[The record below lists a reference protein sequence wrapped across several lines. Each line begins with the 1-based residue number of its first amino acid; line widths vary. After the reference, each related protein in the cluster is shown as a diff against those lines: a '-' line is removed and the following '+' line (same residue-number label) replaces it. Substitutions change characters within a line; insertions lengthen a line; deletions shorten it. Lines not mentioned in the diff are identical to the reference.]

1 MQHPFYLSQED
12 ALRGESV
19 DYSSLVYNA
28 LQSRKLFA
36 PVSDADT
43 MTLPSGT
50 QLGRYEIRSPLGA
63 GGMGEVYLGHDIQL
77 DRPVAIKLLPP
88 QFTQDEDRL
97 RRFKQEAR
105 ATSALNHPNILTI
118 FEIGEA
124 DGAYYIATEF
134 IDGQTLRE
142 HMLGTR
148 LKLEEVLE
156 IGIEVASALSAAHQA
171 GVVHRDIKPENIM
184 LRKDGYIKVL
194 DFGLAKLSERQT
206 SGSAQAETLV
216 GSNTDPGIVLGTV
229 TYMSPEQ
236 ARGYKVDGRT
246 DIFSLGIVLYE
257 MIAGRAPFSGATPSD
272 VMVSILDR
280 EPPPLTMHL
289 PNLLPEM
296 QRIISKT
303 LAKDIEQRYQ
313 TIKDLQIDLR
323 RLKQRVEFEA
333 EMQRT
338 TAAVPPIT
346 AEPLPSGVQR
356 PSPFE
361 QTIVSPAPSPSAAA
375 QAQETVQLDPSQ
387 PSRPVIV
394 HVLFMDVIGFS
405 KLPMNRQQQLL
416 QQLQEIV
423 SSTAEFR
430 EAKLSNQIISRAAGD
445 GMALVFFDDP
455 ASPVRCA
462 LEISRALL
470 NRPDIPLRMGINTGP
485 VFRIINTAG
494 ERDVVGAG
502 INMAQRVMDSG
513 DAGHILVSKTV
524 AEILREF
531 GEREERLDDLG
542 ETLVKHDV
550 KVHLFNLYTAELGN
564 PQRPSKLMGRTT
576 QEKMAAHKD
585 SLAVMPLV
593 NASKDEGAEYLSDG
607 ITESIINNLSQLP
620 QLKVMARHTVFRYK
634 GREVEPQ
641 EIRRDLGVQK
651 VMMGRVQ
658 MFGDNLIITI
668 ELIDLADDSQLW
680 GERYMRK
687 SSDIFELQDEISKEI
702 SDKLKIKLSGE
713 EKRLLTKRYT
723 ENTEAYKL
731 YLQGRYCLGKLTG
744 EGIKK
749 GIEKFQ
755 EAIDQDPSYALAYAG
770 LAHAYYIQSS
780 NYLPPKEAMPK
791 ARAAAL
797 RALEMDDSLAE
808 AHASL
813 ALVKAFYEWDWAG
826 AENEYKRAIE
836 LNPGYASAHHWYGWY
851 LSLVGRLGEAIM
863 QIKKADELDPLSL
876 EINSDLGLSF
886 FFARQYGKALEQF
899 QKALE
904 EEPDSI
910 WTRFFLGWSFEQMG
924 QLEKAV
930 AEYKKARLVDESP
943 LIIAALGHA
952 YALMGR
958 YEEAQGALE
967 EMKQL
972 SARRHISPYLFTTI
986 YVALGDHDRAFAEL
1000 EKDYENRSE
1009 ALAWLKVD
1017 PRLDPLR
1024 ADARFTDLLQRVGLP
1039 L

>member
-1 MQHPFYLSQED
+1 
-12 ALRGESV
+12 
-19 DYSSLVYNA
+19 
-28 LQSRKLFA
+28 
-36 PVSDADT
+36 
-43 MTLPSGT
+43 MTLPTGT

-63 GGMGEVYLGHDIQL
+63 GGMGEVYLGHDVQL
-77 DRPVAIKLLPP
+77 DRPVAIKLMSP

-124 DGAYYIATEF
+124 GGALYIATEF
-134 IDGQTLRE
+134 IDGETLRE
-142 HMLGTR
+142 HMQKTQM
-148 LKLEEVLE
+148 KLEEVLE
-156 IGIEVASALSAAHQA
+156 VGIEVAGALAAAHEA
-171 GVVHRDIKPENIM
+171 GIVHRDIKPENIM
-184 LRKDGYIKVL
+184 LRRDGYVKIL
-194 DFGLAKLSERQT
+194 DFGLAKLSEQRT
-206 SGSAQAETLV
+206 GSHNAQVETLV
-216 GSNTDPGIVLGTV
+216 GSDTDPGIVLGTV

-257 MIAGRAPFSGATPSD
+257 MIAGRAPFTGATPSD
-272 VMVSILDR
+272 VIVAILDR
-280 EPPPLTMHL
+280 EPQPLMLNL

-296 QRIISKT
+296 QRIISKA
-303 LAKDIEQRYQ
+303 LSKNIEQRYQ

-338 TAAVPPIT
+338 TMAVPVAGSEIRV
-346 AEPLPSGVQR
+346 AGSEIQA

-361 QTIVSPAPSPSAAA
+361 KTVVAAPPSPESL
-375 QAQETVQLDPSQ
+375 QETVRLDPSQ
-387 PSRPVIV
+387 PSKPVMV
-394 HVLFMDVIGFS
+394 HVLFMDVVGFS
-405 KLPMNRQQQLL
+405 RLPMNRQQQLL
-416 QQLQEIV
+416 QDLQVIV
-423 SSTAEFR
+423 CETNEFR
-430 EAKLSNQIISRAAGD
+430 EAQKNKQLISRASGD

-455 ASPVRCA
+455 ESPVRCA
-462 LEISRALL
+462 LEISRALVG
-470 NRPDIPLRMGINTGP
+470 RADIPLRMGINTGP

-494 ERDVVGAG
+494 ERDVVGGG

-524 AEILREF
+524 ADILREF

-542 ETLVKHDV
+542 EATVKHDV
-550 KVHLFNLYTAELGN
+550 KVHLFNLYTTELGN
-564 PQRPSKLMGRTT
+564 PKRPSKLDGAPS
-576 QEKMAAHKD
+576 KPVHKD
-585 SLAVMPLV
+585 SLAVLPLV

-634 GREVEPQ
+634 GREVDPQ
-641 EIRRDLGVQK
+641 EIKRDLGVEK

-668 ELIDLADDSQLW
+668 ELVDLADGSQLW

-702 SDKLKIKLSGE
+702 SDKLKLKLSGE
-713 EKRLLTKRYT
+713 ERKLLTKRYT

-731 YLQGRYCLGKLTG
+731 YLQGRYYLGKLTQ
-744 EGIKK
+744 EAIRK
-749 GIEKFQ
+749 GIEKFE
-755 EAIDQDPSYALAYAG
+755 EAIDQDPGYALAYAG

-780 NYLPPKEAMPK
+780 NYLPPKEAMPR

-797 RALEMDDSLAE
+797 RALEMDEGLAE

-813 ALVKAFYEWDWAG
+813 ALVKVFYEWDWAG
-826 AENEYKRAIE
+826 AEKEYQRAIE

-851 LSLVGRLGEAIM
+851 LALTGRLSEAIA

-886 FFARQYGKALEQF
+886 FFAKQYEQALEQF

-910 WTRFFLGWSFEQMG
+910 WTRFFLGWSLEQMG
-924 QLEKAV
+924 LLERAIS
-930 AEYKKARLVDESP
+930 EYNKARRVDESSP

-958 YEEAQGALE
+958 YDEAQTALT
-967 EMKQL
+967 EMKEL
-972 SARRHISPYLFTTI
+972 SARRHISPYLFTII
-986 YVALGDHDRAFAEL
+986 YIALGDHDRAFAEL

-1024 ADARFTDLLQRVGLP
+1024 ADPRFTDLLQRVGLP
-1039 L
+1039 S

>member
-1 MQHPFYLSQED
+1 
-12 ALRGESV
+12 
-19 DYSSLVYNA
+19 
-28 LQSRKLFA
+28 
-36 PVSDADT
+36 
-43 MTLPSGT
+43 MTLPTGT
-50 QLGRYEIRSPLGA
+50 QLGRYEIRSPIGA
-63 GGMGEVYLGHDIQL
+63 GGMGEVYLAQDVQL

-88 QFTQDEDRL
+88 QFTEDEDRL

-105 ATSALNHPNILTI
+105 TTSALNHPNILTI

-124 DGAYYIATEF
+124 NGAHYIATEF
-134 IDGQTLRE
+134 IDGITLRE
-142 HMLGTR
+142 RMQSTP

-156 IGIEVASALSAAHQA
+156 IGIEVASALAAAHEA
-171 GVVHRDIKPENIM
+171 GIVHRDIKPENIM
-184 LRKDGYIKVL
+184 LRRDGYVKIL
-194 DFGLAKLSERQT
+194 DFGLAKLTEKPSSHSQT
-206 SGSAQAETLV
+206 AQTFV

-236 ARGYKVDGRT
+236 ARGLKVDGRT

-257 MIAGRAPFSGATPSD
+257 IVAGRAPFSGATASD
-272 VMVSILDR
+272 VLVSILDR
-280 EPPPLTMHL
+280 EPPPLTLSL

-296 QRIISKT
+296 QRIISKA
-303 LAKDIEQRYQ
+303 LAKDVDERYQ

-338 TAAVPPIT
+338 TAAVPVVSVAAGTLNQT
-346 AEPLPSGVQR
+346 A
-356 PSPFE
+356 SPHE
-361 QTIVSPAPSPSAAA
+361 KTIIAPAPSPEAL
-375 QAQETVQLDPSQ
+375 QETVRLDPSQ
-387 PSRPVIV
+387 PSKPVMV
-394 HVLFMDVIGFS
+394 HVLFMDVVGFS
-405 KLPMNRQQQLL
+405 RLPMNRQQQLL
-416 QQLQEIV
+416 HQLQEIV
-423 SSTAEFR
+423 SNTVEFR
-430 EAKLSNQIISRAAGD
+430 EAQASNQVISRAAGD

-455 ASPVRCA
+455 ESPVRCA
-462 LEISRALL
+462 MQISRALKE
-470 NRPDIPLRMGINTGP
+470 RTDIPLRMGINTGP

-513 DAGHILVSKTV
+513 DTGHILVSKTV
-524 AEILREF
+524 ADILREF
-531 GEREERLDDLG
+531 GDREEKLDDLG
-542 ETLVKHDV
+542 EAVVKHDV
-550 KVHLFNLYTAELGN
+550 KVHLFNLYTDELGN
-564 PQRPSKLMGRTT
+564 PQRPSKIAGRTT
-576 QEKMAAHKD
+576 QEKTAVHKD
-585 SLAVMPLV
+585 SLAVLPLV
-593 NASKDEGAEYLSDG
+593 NASTDEGAEYLSDG

-634 GREVEPQ
+634 GREVDPQ

-658 MFGDNLIITI
+658 VFGDNLIITI
-668 ELIDLADDSQLW
+668 ELVDLTDGSQLW
-680 GERYMRK
+680 GERYKRK

-702 SDKLKIKLSGE
+702 SDKLKIKLTGE

-731 YLQGRYCLGKLTG
+731 YLQGRYCLGKLTR

-755 EAIDQDPSYALAYAG
+755 DAIDQDPSYALAYAG
-770 LAHAYYIQSS
+770 LANAYYVQSS
-780 NYLPPKEAMPK
+780 NYLPPKQAMPK
-791 ARAAAL
+791 AKAAAL

-826 AENEYKRAIE
+826 AETEYQRAIE

-851 LSLVGRLGEAIM
+851 LSLIGRLSEAIA
-863 QIKKADELDPLSL
+863 QIRKAHDLDPLSL

-886 FFARQYGKALEQF
+886 FFAGKYEQALEQF

-924 QLEKAV
+924 QLEKAI
-930 AEYKKARLVDESP
+930 AEYSRARQVDESP

-958 YEEAQGALE
+958 YDEAQAALN
-967 EMKQL
+967 EMKEL
-972 SARRHISPYLFTTI
+972 SARRHISPYLFTII
-986 YVALGDHDRAFAEL
+986 YIALGDHDRAFAEL
-1000 EKDYENRSE
+1000 EKDYESRSE

-1024 ADARFTDLLQRVGLP
+1024 SDPRFTDLLRRVGLP

>member
-1 MQHPFYLSQED
+1 MMLS
-12 ALRGESV
+12 
-19 DYSSLVYNA
+19 
-28 LQSRKLFA
+28 
-36 PVSDADT
+36 T
-43 MTLPSGT
+43 GT
-50 QLGRYEIRSPLGA
+50 QLGRYEIRSPIGA
-63 GGMGEVYLGHDIQL
+63 GGMGEVYLGHDVQL

-124 DGAYYIATEF
+124 EGAYYIATEF
-134 IDGQTLRE
+134 IDGKTLRE
-142 HMLGTR
+142 LMLGSQI
-148 LKLEEVLE
+148 KLDEVLE
-156 IGIEVASALSAAHQA
+156 VGIEVASALAAAHDA
-171 GVVHRDIKPENIM
+171 GIVHRDIKPENIM
-184 LRKDGYIKVL
+184 LRKDGYVKVL
-194 DFGLAKLSERQT
+194 DFGLAKLGEQQAGRT
-206 SGSAQAETLV
+206 ARAETLGG
-216 GSNTDPGIVLGTV
+216 GSHTDPGIVLGTV

-236 ARGYKVDGRT
+236 ARGLKVDGRT

-272 VMVSILDR
+272 VIVSILDR
-280 EPPPLTMHL
+280 EPPPLSLHL

-296 QRIISKT
+296 QRIISKA
-303 LAKDIEQRYQ
+303 LAKDTQQRYQ

-338 TAAVPPIT
+338 TAAVPIT
-346 AEPLPSGVQR
+346 DSFNRGWSQPALSPQQR
-356 PSPFE
+356 QE
-361 QTIVSPAPSPSAAA
+361 QTLVGLPAQSSGYN
-375 QAQETVQLDPSQ
+375 QETVRLDPSQ
-387 PSRPVIV
+387 PSKPVMV
-394 HVLFMDVIGFS
+394 NVLFIDVVGFS
-405 KLPMNRQQQLL
+405 RLHMNRQQQLL
-416 QQLQEIV
+416 HELQTIVSGTEEFRDAQQHQQL
-423 SSTAEFR
+423 
-430 EAKLSNQIISRAAGD
+430 ISRASGD

-455 ASPVRCA
+455 ESPVRCA
-462 LEISRALL
+462 LQIGRALL
-470 NRPDIPLRMGINTGP
+470 GRTDIPLRMGINTGP

-513 DAGHILVSKTV
+513 DAGHILISKTV
-524 AEILREF
+524 ADILREF
-531 GEREERLDDLG
+531 GEREEKLDDLG
-542 ETLVKHDV
+542 EALVKHDM
-550 KVHLFNLYTAELGN
+550 KVHLFNLYTSELGN
-564 PQRPSKLMGRTT
+564 PQRPSKLIARTT
-576 QEKMAAHKD
+576 QEKTPTHKD

-634 GREVEPQ
+634 GREVDPQ

-658 MFGDNLIITI
+658 VFGDNLIITI
-668 ELIDLADDSQLW
+668 ELVDLMDGSQLW
-680 GERYMRK
+680 GERYKRK

-702 SDKLKIKLSGE
+702 SDKLKIKLTGE
-713 EKRLLTKRYT
+713 EERLLTKRYT

-731 YLQGRYCLGKLTG
+731 YLQGRYYLGKLTE
-744 EGIKK
+744 EGIKR

-755 EAIDQDPSYALAYAG
+755 EAIEQDPAYALAYAG
-770 LAHAYYIQSS
+770 LAHAFYVQSS
-780 NYLPPKEAMPK
+780 NYLPSKVAMPK

-797 RALEMDDSLAE
+797 RALAMDDSLAE

-826 AENEYKRAIE
+826 AETEYKRAIE

-851 LSLVGRLGEAIM
+851 LALTGRLKEAIA
-863 QIKKADELDPLSL
+863 QIRKAHELDPLSL

-886 FFARQYGKALEQF
+886 FFAGRYEQALEQF

-910 WTRFFLGWSFEQMG
+910 WTRFFLGWSLEQTG
-924 QLEKAV
+924 QLEKAI
-930 AEYKKARLVDESP
+930 AEYKKARAVDESP

-952 YALMGR
+952 YALLGR
-958 YEEAQGALE
+958 YDEAQTALD
-967 EMKQL
+967 EMKEL
-972 SARRHISPYLFTTI
+972 SARRHISPYLFTII
-986 YVALGDHDRAFAEL
+986 YIALGDHDRAFNEL

-1024 ADARFTDLLQRVGLP
+1024 TDPRFTDLLQRVGLP

>member
-1 MQHPFYLSQED
+1 
-12 ALRGESV
+12 
-19 DYSSLVYNA
+19 
-28 LQSRKLFA
+28 
-36 PVSDADT
+36 
-43 MTLPSGT
+43 MTLPTGT
-50 QLGRYEIRSPLGA
+50 QLGRYEIRLPLGA
-63 GGMGEVYLGHDIQL
+63 GGMGEVYLGHDVQL

-105 ATSALNHPNILTI
+105 TTSTLNHPNILTI

-124 DGAYYIATEF
+124 AGAHYIATEF
-134 IDGQTLRE
+134 IDGVTLRE
-142 HMLGTR
+142 HMQSAPM
-148 LKLEEVLE
+148 KLEEVLE
-156 IGIEVASALSAAHQA
+156 IGIEVASALSAAHEA
-171 GVVHRDIKPENIM
+171 GIVHRDVKPENIM

-194 DFGLAKLSERQT
+194 DFGLAKLTEQHPASSAGNKTQ
-206 SGSAQAETLV
+206 GSH
-216 GSNTDPGIVLGTV
+216 TDPGIVLGTV

-272 VMVSILDR
+272 VIVSILDR
-280 EPPPLTMHL
+280 EPPPLTLHL
-289 PNLLPEM
+289 PNILPEM
-296 QRIISKT
+296 QRIISKA
-303 LAKDIEQRYQ
+303 LSKDVHLRYQ

-338 TAAVPPIT
+338 TMAVPVVNPQT
-346 AEPLPSGVQR
+346 QAPPPQTPPAQQEQ
-356 PSPFE
+356 
-361 QTIVSPAPSPSAAA
+361 QTIITSAPSDADA
-375 QAQETVQLDPSQ
+375 QATVRLDPSQ
-387 PSRPVIV
+387 PSKPVMV
-394 HVLFMDVIGFS
+394 HVLFMDVVGFS

-416 QQLQEIV
+416 QELQIIV
-423 SSTAEFR
+423 SGTEEFR
-430 EAKLSNQIISRAAGD
+430 QARENNQLISRAAGD

-455 ASPVRCA
+455 EAPVRCA
-462 LEISRALL
+462 LQISRALIG
-470 NRPDIPLRMGINTGP
+470 RTADIPLRMGINTGP

-502 INMAQRVMDSG
+502 INMAQRVMDTG
-513 DAGHILVSKTV
+513 DAGHILISKTV
-524 AEILREF
+524 ADILREF
-531 GEREERLDDLG
+531 GEREYQWDDLG
-542 ETLVKHDV
+542 EALVKHDV
-550 KVHLFNLYTAELGN
+550 KVSLFNLYTKELGN
-564 PQRPSKLMGRTT
+564 PQRPSKLDGLKPKV
-576 QEKMAAHKD
+576 EHHKD
-585 SLAVMPLV
+585 SLAVMPLI

-634 GREVEPQ
+634 GREVDPQ

-668 ELIDLADDSQLW
+668 ELVDLLDGSQLW
-680 GERYMRK
+680 GERYKRK

-702 SDKLKIKLSGE
+702 SDKLKLKLTGE

-723 ENTEAYKL
+723 ENAEAYKL
-731 YLQGRYCLGKLTG
+731 YLQGRYCLAKLTQ

-755 EAIDQDPSYALAYAG
+755 EAIDLDPSYALAYAG
-770 LAHAYYIQSS
+770 LAHAYYVQSS

-813 ALVKAFYEWDWAG
+813 ALVKAFYEWDWEG
-826 AENEYKRAIE
+826 AETEYQRAIE
-836 LNPGYASAHHWYGWY
+836 LNPGYATAHHWYGWY
-851 LSLVGRLGEAIM
+851 LALTGRLEEAIA
-863 QIKKADELDPLSL
+863 QIKKADQLDPLSL

-886 FFARQYGKALEQF
+886 FFAGQYEQALEQF

-924 QLEKAV
+924 QLEKAIS
-930 AEYKKARLVDESP
+930 EYKKARKLDESP

-952 YALMGR
+952 SALLGR
-958 YEEAQGALE
+958 YTEAQAALS
-967 EMKQL
+967 EMKEL
-972 SARRHISPYLFTTI
+972 SARRHISPYLFTII
-986 YVALGDHDRAFAEL
+986 YVALGDHDRAFVEL

-1024 ADARFTDLLQRVGLP
+1024 SDPRFTDLQRRVGLP
-1039 L
+1039 S

>member
-1 MQHPFYLSQED
+1 
-12 ALRGESV
+12 
-19 DYSSLVYNA
+19 VYNA
-28 LQSRKLFA
+28 RSAAFAIFRFVSRKVGRRSF
-36 PVSDADT
+36 
-43 MTLPSGT
+43 MTLPTGT

-63 GGMGEVYLGHDIQL
+63 GGMGEVYLAQDVQL

-88 QFTQDEDRL
+88 QFTEDEDRL

-105 ATSALNHPNILTI
+105 TTSALNHPNILTI
-118 FEIGEA
+118 FEIGEMN
-124 DGAYYIATEF
+124 GAHYIATEF
-134 IDGQTLRE
+134 IDGITLRE
-142 HMLGTR
+142 HMQSGP

-156 IGIEVASALSAAHQA
+156 IGIEVASALSAAHEA
-171 GVVHRDIKPENIM
+171 GIVHRDIKPENIM
-184 LRKDGYIKVL
+184 LRRDGYVKIL
-194 DFGLAKLSERQT
+194 DFGLAKLTEKPSSHSPTAQT
-206 SGSAQAETLV
+206 FV

-236 ARGYKVDGRT
+236 ARGLKVDGRT

-257 MIAGRAPFSGATPSD
+257 IVAGRAPFSGATASD
-272 VMVSILDR
+272 VLVSILDR
-280 EPPPLTMHL
+280 EPPPLTLSL

-296 QRIISKT
+296 QRIISKA
-303 LAKDIEQRYQ
+303 LAKDIDERYQ
-313 TIKDLQIDLR
+313 TVKDLQIDLR

-338 TAAVPPIT
+338 TAAVPVASVAAGGTLNRT
-346 AEPLPSGVQR
+346 A
-356 PSPFE
+356 SPHE
-361 QTIVSPAPSPSAAA
+361 QTIIATAPSPEAL
-375 QAQETVQLDPSQ
+375 QETVRLDPSQ
-387 PSRPVIV
+387 PSKPVMV
-394 HVLFMDVIGFS
+394 HVLFMDVVGFS
-405 KLPMNRQQQLL
+405 RLPMNRQQQLL
-416 QQLQEIV
+416 HQLQEIV
-423 SSTAEFR
+423 SNTVEFR
-430 EAKLSNQIISRAAGD
+430 EAQASNQLISRAAGD

-455 ASPVRCA
+455 ESPVRCA
-462 LEISRALL
+462 LQISRALKQ
-470 NRPDIPLRMGINTGP
+470 RTDIPLRMGINTGP

-513 DAGHILVSKTV
+513 DTGHILVSKTV
-524 AEILREF
+524 ADILREF
-531 GEREERLDDLG
+531 GDREEKLDDLG
-542 ETLVKHDV
+542 EAVVKHDV
-550 KVHLFNLYTAELGN
+550 KVHLFNLYTDELGN
-564 PQRPSKLMGRTT
+564 PQRPSKIAGRTT
-576 QEKMAAHKD
+576 QEKTAVHKD
-585 SLAVMPLV
+585 SLAVLPLV
-593 NASKDEGAEYLSDG
+593 NASTDEGAEYLSDG

-634 GREVEPQ
+634 GREVDPQ

-658 MFGDNLIITI
+658 VFGDNLIITI
-668 ELIDLADDSQLW
+668 ELVDLTDGSQLW
-680 GERYMRK
+680 GERYKRK

-731 YLQGRYCLGKLTG
+731 YLQGRYCLGKLTK

-755 EAIDQDPSYALAYAG
+755 DAIDQDPSYALAYAG
-770 LAHAYYIQSS
+770 LANAYYVQSS
-780 NYLPPKEAMPK
+780 NYLPPKQAMPK
-791 ARAAAL
+791 AKAAAL
-797 RALEMDDSLAE
+797 RALEMDDGLAE

-826 AENEYKRAIE
+826 AETEYQRAIE

-851 LSLVGRLGEAIM
+851 LSLIGRLSEAIA
-863 QIKKADELDPLSL
+863 QIKKAHDLDPLSL

-886 FFARQYGKALEQF
+886 FFAGKYEQALEQF

-924 QLEKAV
+924 QLEKAI
-930 AEYKKARLVDESP
+930 AEYSKARQVDESP

-958 YEEAQGALE
+958 YDEAQAALD
-967 EMKQL
+967 EMKEL
-972 SARRHISPYLFTTI
+972 SARRHISPYLFTII
-986 YVALGDHDRAFAEL
+986 YIALGDHDRAFAEL

-1024 ADARFTDLLQRVGLP
+1024 SDPRFTDLLRRVGLP
-1039 L
+1039 S

>member
-1 MQHPFYLSQED
+1 
-12 ALRGESV
+12 
-19 DYSSLVYNA
+19 
-28 LQSRKLFA
+28 
-36 PVSDADT
+36 
-43 MTLPSGT
+43 MTLPTGT

-63 GGMGEVYLGHDIQL
+63 GGMGEVYLGHDASL
-77 DRPVAIKLLPP
+77 DRLVAIKLLPS
-88 QFTQDEDRL
+88 QFTADEDRL

-124 DGAYYIATEF
+124 DGAHYIATEF
-134 IDGQTLRE
+134 IDGKTLRE
-142 HMLGTR
+142 HMLNAQM
-148 LKLEEVLE
+148 KLEEVLE
-156 IGIEVASALSAAHQA
+156 IGIEVSSALAAAHEA
-171 GVVHRDIKPENIM
+171 GIVHRDVKPENIM
-184 LRKDGYIKVL
+184 LRRDGYVKVL
-194 DFGLAKLSERQT
+194 DFGLAKLSEQQA
-206 SGSAQAETLV
+206 GHDAKAETLL
-216 GSNTDPGIVLGTV
+216 GGNTDPGIVLGTV

-257 MIAGRAPFSGATPSD
+257 MIAGRAPFTGPTASD
-272 VMVSILDR
+272 VIVSILDR
-280 EPPPLTMHL
+280 EPPPLTLHL
-289 PNLLPEM
+289 PNILPEM
-296 QRIISKT
+296 QRIISKA
-303 LAKDIEQRYQ
+303 LSKDVEQRYQ

-323 RLKQRVEFEA
+323 RLRQRVEFEA

-338 TAAVPPIT
+338 TAAFPAAATQHHTLSPQENATVIATVAPP
-346 AEPLPSGVQR
+346 S
-356 PSPFE
+356 
-361 QTIVSPAPSPSAAA
+361 SPAESE
-375 QAQETVQLDPSQ
+375 QATVRLDPSQ
-387 PSRPVIV
+387 PSKPVMV
-394 HVLFMDVIGFS
+394 HVLFMDVVGFS

-416 QQLQEIV
+416 QQLQDVV
-423 SSTAEFR
+423 SGTEEFR
-430 EAKLSNQIISRAAGD
+430 EAKLNNQLISRAAGD

-462 LEISRALL
+462 LQISRALL
-470 NRPDIPLRMGINTGP
+470 GYAADIPLRMGINTGP
-485 VFRIINTAG
+485 VYRIINAAG

-502 INMAQRVMDSG
+502 INVAQRVMDCG
-513 DAGHILVSKTV
+513 DARHILISKTV
-524 AEILREF
+524 ADILREF
-531 GEREERLDDLG
+531 GERQEQLDDLG
-542 ETLVKHDV
+542 EATVKHDV

-564 PQRPSKLMGRTT
+564 QQRPSKLPSPSTV
-576 QEKMAAHKD
+576 EKTATHKD
-585 SLAVMPLV
+585 SLAVLPLI
-593 NASKDEGAEYLSDG
+593 NASTDEGAEYLSDG

-634 GREVEPQ
+634 GREVDPQ
-641 EIRRDLGVQK
+641 EIKRDLGVQK

-668 ELIDLADDSQLW
+668 ELIDLADNSQLW
-680 GERYMRK
+680 GEKYKRK
-687 SSDIFELQDEISKEI
+687 ASDIFELQDEISKEI

-731 YLQGRYCLGKLTG
+731 YLKGRYCLSKLTK
-744 EGIKK
+744 EGIKR

-770 LAHAYYIQSS
+770 LANAYYVQSS
-780 NYLPPKEAMPK
+780 NYLPPREAMPK
-791 ARAAAL
+791 AKAAAQ
-797 RALEMDDSLAE
+797 RALEMDDTLAE

-826 AENEYKRAIE
+826 AETEYQRAIE

-851 LSLVGRLGEAIM
+851 LALVGRLDEAIA

-886 FFARQYGKALEQF
+886 FFAGQYERALEQF

-904 EEPDSI
+904 EEPQSI
-910 WTRFFLGWSFEQMG
+910 WTRFFLGWSFGQMG

-930 AEYKKARLVDESP
+930 AEYKKARQLDESP

-952 YALMGR
+952 YALLGR
-958 YEEAQGALE
+958 YDEAQGALD
-967 EMKQL
+967 EMKEL
-972 SARRHISPYLFTTI
+972 SHRRHISPYLFTII
-986 YVALGDHDRAFAEL
+986 YVALGDYDRAFAEL

-1024 ADARFTDLLQRVGLP
+1024 SDSRFTDLQRRIGLP

>member
-1 MQHPFYLSQED
+1 
-12 ALRGESV
+12 
-19 DYSSLVYNA
+19 
-28 LQSRKLFA
+28 
-36 PVSDADT
+36 
-43 MTLPSGT
+43 MTLPTGT
-50 QLGRYEIRSPLGA
+50 QLGRYEIRSPIGA
-63 GGMGEVYLGHDIQL
+63 GGMGEVYLGHDASL
-77 DRPVAIKLLPP
+77 DRLVAIKLLPR
-88 QFTQDEDRL
+88 QFTADEDRL

-124 DGAYYIATEF
+124 DGAHYIATEF
-134 IDGQTLRE
+134 IDGKTLRE
-142 HMLGTR
+142 HMLSTQM
-148 LKLEEVLE
+148 KLEEVLE
-156 IGIEVASALSAAHQA
+156 IGIEVASALAAAHEA
-171 GVVHRDIKPENIM
+171 GIVHRDVKPENIM
-184 LRKDGYIKVL
+184 LRKDGYVKVL
-194 DFGLAKLSERQT
+194 DFGLAKLSEQQP
-206 SGSAQAETLV
+206 SHSPQAETLL
-216 GSNTDPGIVLGTV
+216 GSHTDPGIVLGTV

-257 MIAGRAPFSGATPSD
+257 MITGRAPFTGPTASD
-272 VMVSILDR
+272 VIVSILDR
-280 EPPPLTMHL
+280 EPPPLTLHL
-289 PNLLPEM
+289 PNILPEM
-296 QRIISKT
+296 QRIISKA
-303 LAKDIEQRYQ
+303 LAKDLEQRYQ

-323 RLKQRVEFEA
+323 RLRQRVEFEA

-338 TAAVPPIT
+338 TMAVPVATTPQQSLSPQENATVIT
-346 AEPLPSGVQR
+346 TAAPASQPES
-356 PSPFE
+356 E
-361 QTIVSPAPSPSAAA
+361 QATIR
-375 QAQETVQLDPSQ
+375 LDPNQ
-387 PSRPVIV
+387 PSKPVMV
-394 HVLFMDVIGFS
+394 HVLFMDVVGFS
-405 KLPMNRQQQLL
+405 RLPMNRQQQLL
-416 QQLQEIV
+416 HQLQEIV
-423 SSTAEFR
+423 SGTNEFR
-430 EAKLSNQIISRAAGD
+430 EAKLNNQLISRAAGD

-462 LEISRALL
+462 LQISRALL
-470 NRPDIPLRMGINTGP
+470 GHTADIPLRMGINTGP

-502 INMAQRVMDSG
+502 INMAQRVMDCG
-513 DAGHILVSKTV
+513 DAGHILISKTV
-524 AEILREF
+524 ADILREF
-531 GEREERLDDLG
+531 GESEEQLDDLG
-542 ETLVKHDV
+542 EATVKHDV
-550 KVHLFNLYTAELGN
+550 KVHIFNLYTSELGN
-564 PQRPSKLMGRTT
+564 SQRPSKLPSPSVA
-576 QEKMAAHKD
+576 EKTATHKD
-585 SLAVMPLV
+585 SLAVLPLV
-593 NASKDEGAEYLSDG
+593 NASTDEGAEYLSDG

-634 GREVEPQ
+634 GREVDPQ
-641 EIRRDLGVQK
+641 EIKRDLGVQK

-658 MFGDNLIITI
+658 MFGDNLIIKI
-668 ELIDLADDSQLW
+668 ELIDLIDGSQLW
-680 GERYMRK
+680 GDSYKRK

-713 EKRLLTKRYT
+713 EKKLLTKRYT

-731 YLQGRYCLGKLTG
+731 YLKGRYCLSKLTK
-744 EGIKK
+744 EGIRK

-770 LAHAYYIQSS
+770 LANAYYVQSS

-791 ARAAAL
+791 AKAAAE
-797 RALEMDDSLAE
+797 RALEMDDTLAE

-826 AENEYKRAIE
+826 AETEYQRAIE

-851 LSLVGRLGEAIM
+851 LALVGRLDEAIA

-886 FFARQYGKALEQF
+886 FFAGQYERALEQF

-910 WTRFFLGWSFEQMG
+910 WTRFFLGWSFGQMG

-930 AEYKKARLVDESP
+930 AEYKKARQLDESP

-952 YALMGR
+952 YALLGR
-958 YEEAQGALE
+958 YDEAQDALD
-967 EMKQL
+967 EMKEL
-972 SARRHISPYLFTTI
+972 STRRHISPYLFTII
-986 YVALGDHDRAFAEL
+986 YVALGDYDRAFAEL

-1024 ADARFTDLLQRVGLP
+1024 SDPRFTDLQRRVGLP
-1039 L
+1039 T

>member
-1 MQHPFYLSQED
+1 
-12 ALRGESV
+12 
-19 DYSSLVYNA
+19 
-28 LQSRKLFA
+28 
-36 PVSDADT
+36 
-43 MTLPSGT
+43 MTLPKGT
-50 QLGRYEIRSPLGA
+50 QLGRYEIRSPIGA
-63 GGMGEVYLGHDIQL
+63 GGMGEVYLAQDVQL
-77 DRPVAIKLLPP
+77 DRPVAIKLLPS

-105 ATSALNHPNILTI
+105 NTSSLNHPNILTI

-124 DGAYYIATEF
+124 GGSHYIATEF
-134 IDGQTLRE
+134 IDGVTLRE
-142 HMLGTR
+142 QMQAVR
-148 LKLEEVLE
+148 MKLEEVLE
-156 IGIEVASALSAAHQA
+156 VGIEVSSALAAAHEA
-171 GVVHRDIKPENIM
+171 GIVHRDIKPENIM
-184 LRKDGYIKVL
+184 LRKDGYVKVL
-194 DFGLAKLSERQT
+194 DFGLAKLTEQQQPEPDASVPT
-206 SGSAQAETLV
+206 FV

-236 ARGYKVDGRT
+236 ARGLKVDGRT
-246 DIFSLGIVLYE
+246 DVFSLGIVLYE
-257 MIAGRAPFSGATPSD
+257 LIAGRAPFIGATPSD
-272 VMVSILDR
+272 VIVAILDR
-280 EPPPLTMHL
+280 EPAPLALSL

-303 LAKDIEQRYQ
+303 LAKDREERYQ

-338 TAAVPPIT
+338 TTAVPVAAFPQT
-346 AEPLPSGVQR
+346 A
-356 PSPFE
+356 SPHE
-361 QTIVSPAPSPSAAA
+361 KTIIAPAPVSGAL
-375 QAQETVQLDPSQ
+375 QETVRLDPSQ
-387 PSRPVIV
+387 PSKPVMV
-394 HVLFMDVIGFS
+394 HVLFMDVVGFS
-405 KLPMNRQQQLL
+405 RLPMNRQQQLL
-416 QQLQEIV
+416 HQLQEIV
-423 SSTAEFR
+423 SSTEEFR
-430 EAKLSNQIISRAAGD
+430 EAQQHNQIISRAAGD

-455 ASPVRCA
+455 ESPIRCA
-462 LEISRALL
+462 LEISRALKTQT
-470 NRPDIPLRMGINTGP
+470 DIPLRMGINTGP

-502 INMAQRVMDSG
+502 INMAQRVMDCG
-513 DAGHILVSKTV
+513 DAGHILISKTV
-524 AEILREF
+524 ADILREF
-531 GEREERLDDLG
+531 GTREEQLDDLG
-542 ETLVKHDV
+542 EAVVKHDV

-564 PQRPSKLMGRTT
+564 AQRPSKLPRPSVR
-576 QEKMAAHKD
+576 EKTAIHKD
-585 SLAVMPLV
+585 SLAVLPLV
-593 NASKDEGAEYLSDG
+593 NASTDEGAEYLSDG

-634 GREVEPQ
+634 GREVDPQ

-651 VMMGRVQ
+651 VLMGRVQ

-668 ELIDLADDSQLW
+668 ELIDLIDGSQLW
-680 GERYMRK
+680 GERYKRK

-713 EKRLLTKRYT
+713 ERKLLTKRYT

-770 LAHAYYIQSS
+770 LANAYYVQSS
-780 NYLPPKEAMPK
+780 NYLPAKEAMPK

-797 RALEMDDSLAE
+797 RALEMDEELAE

-826 AENEYKRAIE
+826 AETEYQRAIE

-851 LSLVGRLGEAIM
+851 LALVGRLDEAIA

-886 FFARQYGKALEQF
+886 FFAGKYEQALEQF

-910 WTRFFLGWSFEQMG
+910 WTRFFLGWSFEQIG

-930 AEYKKARLVDESP
+930 AEYKKARKVDESP

-952 YALMGR
+952 YALLGR
-958 YEEAQGALE
+958 YDEAQAALD
-967 EMKQL
+967 EMKEL
-972 SARRHISPYLFTTI
+972 STRRHISPYLFTII
-986 YVALGDHDRAFAEL
+986 YIALGDHDRAFAEL

-1024 ADARFTDLLQRVGLP
+1024 ADPRFTDLLRRIGLP
-1039 L
+1039 V